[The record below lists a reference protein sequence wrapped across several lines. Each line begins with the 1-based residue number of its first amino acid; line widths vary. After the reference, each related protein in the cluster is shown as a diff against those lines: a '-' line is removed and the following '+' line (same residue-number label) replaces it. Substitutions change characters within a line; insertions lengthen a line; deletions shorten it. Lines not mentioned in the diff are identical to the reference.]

1 MQVIPNA
8 LSQAAL
14 AGRDV
19 LTDLSRTAATANAVP
34 GSPASQ
40 GTMARAA
47 REAIFVDALTAAM
60 HARLEELKSVA
71 K

>member
-1 MQVIPNA
+1 MLIPNELA
-8 LSQAAL
+8 NAAL
-14 AGRDV
+14 GARDR
-19 LTDLSRTAATANAVP
+19 LSGFARSAAAMNAVP
-34 GSPASQ
+34 GVAAA

-47 REAIFVDALTAAM
+47 NAAIFVDALTSAI